1 MYTVPLAKKSGY
13 ASSELKTG
21 LGAIRYLPPPPISE
35 TWTDYA
41 KFKKIRF
48 LKLLL

>member
-35 TWTDYA
+35 TWTDCMQ
-41 KFKKIRF
+41 KSR
-48 LKLLL
+48 KLDF